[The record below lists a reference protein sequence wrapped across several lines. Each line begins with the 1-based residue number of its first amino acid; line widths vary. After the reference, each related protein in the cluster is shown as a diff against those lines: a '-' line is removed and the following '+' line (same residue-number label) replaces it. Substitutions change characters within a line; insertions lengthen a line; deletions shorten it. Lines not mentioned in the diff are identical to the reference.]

1 MSEQP
6 FTPIYKPPTEK
17 QAKKPTLK
25 RMPNI
30 KVSAPTMPVID
41 LKNVPDDLLFMTDK
55 GFMDAAEVFYRDIGF
70 VQASSDRGWVKRRF
84 VDGLGT
90 WPHIERADEA
100 LGGLITQALTL
111 VAQNPHFPPWWRSIG
126 VAMTRG
132 NPMGTI
138 RACNDVISH
147 KGQVRDSF
155 DDGIVDKNFD
165 DSRTKDNRDIKLNVI
180 DDEPLDFDI
189 ECPPSLPTELW
200 GRIPVEQRREAIIEM
215 ALGIRAGVHPIDT
228 VESLLLQ
235 QE

>member
-6 FTPIYKPPTEK
+6 FTPIYKQPE
-17 QAKKPTLK
+17 AKKQVKTPTLK
-25 RMPNI
+25 RMPET
-30 KVSAPTMPVID
+30 KVAAPATPTID
-41 LKNVPDDLLFMTDK
+41 LKDIPDDLLFMTTE
-55 GFMDAAEVFYRDIGF
+55 GFKDAAEVFHRDISF
-70 VQASSDRGWVKRRF
+70 VQPSSDRTWVKRRF

-100 LGGLITQALTL
+100 LGGLITQALII
-111 VAQNPHFPPWWRSIG
+111 VAQNPNFPPWWRSIG
-126 VAMTRG
+126 VSMTRG

-155 DDGIVDKNFD
+155 DDGIVDKNFKD
-165 DSRTKDNRDIKLNVI
+165 KRTDHRDIKLNVV

-215 ALGIRAGVHPIDT
+215 ALGMRAGVHPIDT
-228 VESLLLQ
+228 VESLFLK
-235 QE
+235 